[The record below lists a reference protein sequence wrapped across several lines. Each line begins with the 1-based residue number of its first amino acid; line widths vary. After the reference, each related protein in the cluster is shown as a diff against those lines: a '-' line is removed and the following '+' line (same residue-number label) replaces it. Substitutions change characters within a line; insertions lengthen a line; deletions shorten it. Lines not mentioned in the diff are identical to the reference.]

1 MAATPF
7 MPRTNKIMIGGINY
21 TIQELLAVERDEF
34 LFESADIMGETFT
47 LLIENYLAGTDN
59 LAELGVSVVL
69 RGIIREGNGTP
80 AQKADFIK
88 RLILASVKSP
98 KSASVDAE
106 YKLHFTQHYEH
117 RNELLWEI
125 YKLNFGPA
133 IQELKKKLQTSG
145 IFIPKSSQ
153 DSPDENKTPSKKKP
167 AERSLTV
174 NYSSGE

>member
-1 MAATPF
+1 MAEMPF
-7 MPRTNKIMIGGINY
+7 MPRTKKIMIGGVNY
-21 TIQELLAVERDEF
+21 TIQELFAVARDEF

-47 LLIENYLAGTDN
+47 LLIENYLAETDN

-80 AQKADFIK
+80 AQKTDFIK
-88 RLILASVKSP
+88 RLILASVQSP

-106 YKLHFTQHYEH
+106 YDIHFTQHYEH

-153 DSPDENKTPSKKKP
+153 DSPEKKETPPKQKP
-167 AERSLTV
+167 DKSSMQV
-174 NYSSGE
+174 NFSNGE